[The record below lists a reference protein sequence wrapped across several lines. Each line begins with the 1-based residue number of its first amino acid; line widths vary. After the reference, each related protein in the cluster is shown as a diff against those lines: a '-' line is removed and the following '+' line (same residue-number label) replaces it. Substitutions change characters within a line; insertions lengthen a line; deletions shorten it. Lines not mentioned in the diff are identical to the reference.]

1 MKSLQASDDWV
12 GFYFEFNVV
21 NDVPYH
27 HTTSTTSTWK
37 AGALSSKTGGR
48 SSEGP
53 AATTFPIQQSAASL
67 KVSLPHSPQ
76 WEI

>member
-1 MKSLQASDDWV
+1 MMCRTTTAS
-12 GFYFEFNVV
+12 
-21 NDVPYH
+21 
-27 HTTSTTSTWK
+27 TRK

-53 AATTFPIQQSAASL
+53 AATTFPIQQSASL

>member
-1 MKSLQASDDWV
+1 MMCRTTTAS
-12 GFYFEFNVV
+12 
-21 NDVPYH
+21 
-27 HTTSTTSTWK
+27 TRK